1 MGYNHEFIPL
11 KYDPKRINEDVSIR
25 QVLAL
30 YTDINT
36 ETRGNVHCP
45 SVSHID
51 KKPSAKI
58 YDQHQGNNC
67 HCFSCGR
74 SFKPID
80 IVMEH
85 KNVDFPEA
93 CKMLINDFGLPMSH
107 YSNIDEVERVN
118 GAIKKGKFVDNF
130 PLNRD
135 DCAVLGLEQTAFS
148 VEIENPIYDY
158 VENEP
163 KTFKFPSLS
172 ELWNANAESRRGVE
186 EMLLGKC
193 ADYKEMYTDYIQAE
207 NSRFQTLY
215 SLRTQGDW
223 NEAKLIQKA
232 LDKNNI
238 GTFSNVKLT
247 PRQREL
253 ANDIRELYSICEN
266 IIYYEDCYK
275 QVDAVEQ
282 KLQNHQKERREQ
294 AKSHRWER

>member
-1 MGYNHEFIPL
+1 MGYNQNFIPL
-11 KYDPKRINEDVSIR
+11 RYDTKRINEDVPIR

-36 ETRGNVHCP
+36 DTRGNVSCP

-74 SFKPID
+74 NYKPID

-85 KNVDFPEA
+85 KNATLPEA
-93 CKMLINDFGLPMSH
+93 CEMLINDFGLPMSH

-118 GAIKKGKFVDNF
+118 GAIKKGRFVDNF

-135 DCAVLGLEQTAFS
+135 DCAVLGYEKSAFS
-148 VEIENPIYDY
+148 FEIDNLNYGY
-158 VENEP
+158 VDGEEE
-163 KTFKFPSLS
+163 KIKLPSLS
-172 ELWNANAESRRGVE
+172 DLWNDNADNRRNIE
-186 EMLLGKC
+186 AMLLGRC
-193 ADYKEMYTDYIQAE
+193 TEYKEMYTNCIQAE
-207 NSRFQTLY
+207 TDRFKALY
-215 SLRTQGDW
+215 SLRTQGEW

-238 GTFSNVKLT
+238 GTFSNVQLT
-247 PRQREL
+247 IRQREMS
-253 ANDIRELYSICEN
+253 NDIRELYEICEN
-266 IIYYEDCYK
+266 IDYYEARYR

-282 KLQNHQKERREQ
+282 KLINHQKERREQ
-294 AKSHRWER
+294 SKSHRWER